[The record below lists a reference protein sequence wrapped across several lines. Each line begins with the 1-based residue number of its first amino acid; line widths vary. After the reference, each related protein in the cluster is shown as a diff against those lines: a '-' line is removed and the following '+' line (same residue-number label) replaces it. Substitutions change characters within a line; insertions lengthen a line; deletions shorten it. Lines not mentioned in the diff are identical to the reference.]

1 MRIWFLCK
9 VKYAKENEQGL
20 LKNVT
25 EQYLIDAVS
34 FTEAEA
40 RIYDMLGSVIRGD
53 FQVTNIS
60 KSNIVDVFFYDD
72 IDIWH
77 KCKITYVVADA
88 DSGKEKKVTQYMLV
102 TAHDVKEAYDRIH
115 ESLSNMLVSFRVPD
129 INESPIV
136 EIFPY
141 ESEDEELL
149 PPPPSNLK
157 PIGEVK
163 ADQERREEIR
173 AERDRMNSLQDSALA
188 EEEENPPLNEAP
200 DEEGQMAEETEN
212 DFPHDS
218 EMDEE
223 EDYSDQYQPGSEENK

>member
-20 LKNVT
+20 LKNVS
-25 EQYLIDAVS
+25 EQYLVDAVS

-40 RIYDMLGSVIRGD
+40 RIYDMLGSTIRGD

-60 KSNIVDVFFYDD
+60 KSNFVDVFPYDD

-115 ESLSNMLVSFRVPD
+115 ESLSNMLVTFRVPD
-129 INESPIV
+129 ITESPIV
-136 EIFPY
+136 EVFPY
-141 ESEDEELL
+141 ERDDEELL

-157 PIGEVK
+157 PLSEVK
-163 ADQERREEIR
+163 AEQERREAIR
-173 AERDRMNSLQDSALA
+173 QENMEKVPSTQ
-188 EEEENPPLNEAP
+188 EEMPRLVEY
-200 DEEGQMAEETEN
+200 
-212 DFPHDS
+212 
-218 EMDEE
+218 EE
-223 EDYSDQYQPGSEENK
+223 EDEAEDI

>member
-20 LKNVT
+20 LKNVS
-25 EQYLIDAVS
+25 EQYLVDAVS

-40 RIYDMLGSVIRGD
+40 RIYDMLGSTIRGD

-60 KSNIVDVFFYDD
+60 KSNFVDVFPYDD

-115 ESLSNMLVSFRVPD
+115 ESLSNMLVTFRVPD
-129 INESPIV
+129 ITESPIV
-136 EIFPY
+136 EVFPY
-141 ESEDEELL
+141 ERDDEELL

-157 PIGEVK
+157 PLSEVK
-163 ADQERREEIR
+163 AEQERRETVRQENM
-173 AERDRMNSLQDSALA
+173 EKHSSNQ
-188 EEEENPPLNEAP
+188 EELPRLVEYEDEDDLENI
-200 DEEGQMAEETEN
+200 
-212 DFPHDS
+212 
-218 EMDEE
+218 
-223 EDYSDQYQPGSEENK
+223 

>member
-20 LKNVT
+20 LKNVS
-25 EQYLIDAVS
+25 EQYLVDAVS

-40 RIYDMLGSVIRGD
+40 RIYDMLGSTIRGD

-60 KSNIVDVFFYDD
+60 KSNFVDVFPYDD

-115 ESLSNMLVSFRVPD
+115 ESLSNMLVTFRVPD
-129 INESPIV
+129 ITESPIV
-136 EIFPY
+136 EVFPY
-141 ESEDEELL
+141 ERDDEELL

-157 PIGEVK
+157 PLSEVK
-163 ADQERREEIR
+163 AEQERREAVRQENM
-173 AERDRMNSLQDSALA
+173 EKHSYNQ
-188 EEEENPPLNEAP
+188 EELPRLVEYEDEDDLENI
-200 DEEGQMAEETEN
+200 
-212 DFPHDS
+212 
-218 EMDEE
+218 
-223 EDYSDQYQPGSEENK
+223 